1 MSQIRVSGKP
11 EDWTNWEKLIE
22 QCNTYVELTDIEKEK
37 AKCALLL
44 LKQEFGEEFLKKAFE
59 ELHPI
64 MYYFINSAPW
74 TRKRL
79 TRFAD
84 ALTALRTREGYPSLL
99 ERLKDKNRF
108 LEAESV
114 LEIAYK
120 FSKASFRII
129 IDPSTSVNRK
139 VPDLKIRNEENGEEL
154 FVEVSVQHESMNH
167 TKAIRTFDEFFNQ
180 LSPFCGL
187 TYCGRIFRILSERH
201 ITEIL
206 GLVKDKIEAAK
217 KENAFQELMIEDTIE
232 LGIAPFKD
240 NDVLAAW
247 AKSRGLELGRFIG
260 PPFNVNE
267 IPRTRIKIE
276 REQLQLPRNS
286 PNILV
291 IGNNNLFRS
300 ARDIKREIS
309 ELEECLY
316 DFSNLLFFIGIGF
329 FESHGQTIQEE
340 LVKKNQH
347 IVFKRLRED
356 SIIEQCM
363 ILRNRFCDFEVTS
376 ATISKIY
383 MAFSKC

>member
-1 MSQIRVSGKP
+1 MSQLRISGKP

-37 AKCALLL
+37 AKCALLF

-64 MYYFINSAPW
+64 MYYFVNSAPW

-84 ALTALRTREGYPSLL
+84 ALTALRTKEGYPSLL

-108 LEAESV
+108 LEGESV

-139 VPDLKIRNEENGEEL
+139 VPDLKIKNEENGEEL
-154 FVEVSVQHESMNH
+154 FVEVSVQHQSMNH

-180 LSPFCGL
+180 LSPFYGL
-187 TYCGRIFRILSERH
+187 TYCGRIFKILNERH

-206 GLVKDKIEAAK
+206 EMVRDKIEAAK

-232 LGIAPFKD
+232 LGIAPYKD

-247 AKSRGLELGRFIG
+247 AKSRGLELGRFTG
-260 PPFNVNE
+260 PPFNVDE
-267 IPRTRIKIE
+267 IPRTRMKIE
-276 REQLQLPRNS
+276 REQLQLPQNS

-291 IGNNNLFRS
+291 IENNNLFRS
-300 ARDIKREIS
+300 ARDVKREIS

-316 DFSNLLFFIGIGF
+316 DFSNLLCFIGIGF
-329 FESHGQTIQEE
+329 FESYDKTIQDE

-347 IVFKRLRED
+347 IVIKKLRED

-376 ATISKIY
+376 ATIDKIY
-383 MAFSKC
+383 IAFSKC